1 MISLG
6 QVDQEQMEKIL
17 GYVESGKQVGQ
28 KKKKYFILQVA
39 KFWTSFMGSLLK
51 FIKRRKV
58 SEHSLNN
65 DRSQKCSKCSFQ
77 AFLGHHFKV
86 PSPL

>member
-28 KKKKYFILQVA
+28 KKEEIFHS
-39 KFWTSFMGSLLK
+39 TSC
-51 FIKRRKV
+51 KV
-58 SEHSLNN
+58 LDIFHGESS
-65 DRSQKCSKCSFQ
+65 
-77 AFLGHHFKV
+77 
-86 PSPL
+86 